1 MANSEVVMF
10 PNSVV
15 HQSTIDRSLAQS
27 APGIQ
32 AAALEV
38 APIEQLLNQLRDI
51 INGPQKRLTEAR
63 FDEFVEILGEEKQ
76 VTSAKIESVESALAD
91 AKLIAA
97 SALRAQTAKQEIA
110 ISQIEDQV
118 SELRYS
124 HGDTLKQLRIDMEMG
139 LQLLED
145 ALTARL
151 AEKEMT
157 LRGTMIDLSS
167 SFVAHLAEDD
177 RKWTHE
183 REMNMTSLE
192 QRIAQWRA
200 EIQDERKEDLA
211 EVATSMMDLGQRLLK
226 LRQQ

>member
-27 APGIQ
+27 APSIQ

-91 AKLIAA
+91 AKLIVA
-97 SALRAQTAKQEIA
+97 SALRTQTAKQEIA

-167 SFVAHLAEDD
+167 SFVAHIAEDE
-177 RKWTHE
+177 RKWTRE
-183 REMNMTSLE
+183 REMTMTSLE